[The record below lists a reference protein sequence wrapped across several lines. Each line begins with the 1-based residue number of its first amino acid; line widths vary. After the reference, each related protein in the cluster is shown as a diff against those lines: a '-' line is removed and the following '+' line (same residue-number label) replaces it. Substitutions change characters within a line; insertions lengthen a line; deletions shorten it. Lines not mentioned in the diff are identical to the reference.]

1 MLGGTVD
8 LPSKIISLTH
18 PPTPLRSQQP
28 RGCLI
33 SRISKLFGP
42 LMVRLPGPASSVQG
56 DGAMMM
62 ALDAVKDGL
71 TVLSQKIFNGAH
83 PM

>member
-1 MLGGTVD
+1 
-8 LPSKIISLTH
+8 
-18 PPTPLRSQQP
+18 
-28 RGCLI
+28 
-33 SRISKLFGP
+33 
-42 LMVRLPGPASSVQG
+42 MVRLPGPASSVQG